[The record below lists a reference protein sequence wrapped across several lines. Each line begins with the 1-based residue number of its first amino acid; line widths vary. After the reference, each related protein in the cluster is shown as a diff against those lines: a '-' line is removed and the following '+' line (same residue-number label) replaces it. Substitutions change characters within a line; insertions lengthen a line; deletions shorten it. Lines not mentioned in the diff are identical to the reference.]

1 MLTIISFLETAMEIL
16 RSDRIRKSPVLP
28 LSTPSLPV
36 VKVPPVESTNIS
48 HSSETT
54 WQNNVNGSK
63 NISPLENQNFPLNDM
78 RGTANREKFA
88 SLTAQHL
95 RSRREIDAT
104 SQSNVGPTEYAK
116 HLNLIIA
123 ENRNDMPIGAI
134 IVTCAFV
141 LSYICLVLLLIVY
154 GMLPELRTLPGLNLM
169 SLSFAFLFWQTYL
182 VVMVS
187 LHMGGV
193 EMNNM
198 LCVWQK
204 MTSWFSLYSILV
216 NSAVNVHHLGK
227 TFCGN
232 ILVKCDEKKW
242 KTFLKYSLFSWGV
255 PVIITIVHIVLVKV
269 DVLRFY
275 ANIVG
280 NCVDN
285 DAIPLLVYVFPII
298 LVLLY
303 IIEMFSFSAY
313 RLRKK
318 LRASSSIAQKSNIVK
333 NRNSFVLNLK
343 LFAITSITYWLPIMI
358 YVFNN
363 NVHIQTA
370 LIAVM
375 FLTGFYIGV
384 AFVFTRKNY
393 KLLKKKYFPA
403 KRKP

>member
-1 MLTIISFLETAMEIL
+1 MKTL
-16 RSDRIRKSPVLP
+16 RNDHDRLIRKSGVRP
-28 LSTPSLPV
+28 LSTPSPSV
-36 VKVPPVESTNIS
+36 IKVPREES
-48 HSSETT
+48 

-63 NISPLENQNFPLNDM
+63 NISPLENQNPPLNDM
-78 RGTANREKFA
+78 RETAKRAEKFA

-275 ANIVG
+275 PNIAG

-298 LVLLY
+298 LLLLY

-313 RLRKK
+313 RLRQK
-318 LRASSSIAQKSNIVK
+318 LKASSSIAHWKSNIVK

-403 KRKP
+403 KKKPVNNNIVVA